1 MLLDSVEKRIVD
13 LSGWGG
19 YPRSR
24 STVSVPRSSDEVKG
38 VFAPRLV
45 ARGLGRS
52 YGDAALLRDG
62 TVLSTREMRD
72 EIKFDATSGTLYA
85 GAGMSL
91 AEIIS
96 KYLPLG
102 WFPMVT
108 PGTKHVTLGGC
119 LAADVHG
126 KNHHRDGSFGE
137 HVTRFRMV
145 TADGHVIDCSPDSM
159 PELFWATVGGMGLT
173 GVITEV
179 EMRLRA
185 VESAYMVVRHHAAGN
200 LSSLMDFFESNEY
213 DDNYSVAWIDCVS
226 HGPSLGRG
234 VYMTGHHAS
243 PLEAGSHK
251 PGLLVIRPRRRFRA
265 KFGLPRVFFSTF
277 MARAFNEL
285 YFRVQGR
292 RHRTFISDFES
303 FFYPLD
309 VVDDWNL
316 LYGRGG
322 FLQYQCAI
330 PAESAR
336 AALKRLL
343 DEIVLSGHASMLG
356 VLKRFRTSNP
366 GPISFPI
373 EGYTLALDF
382 PIRSEKIFSLL
393 DRLDAI
399 TVDYGG
405 RIYLAK
411 DARVSAAN
419 FSRMY
424 PQMSQWKQVKNSID
438 PEGRFVSDLARRIG
452 LV

>member
-1 MLLDSVEKRIVD
+1 MLSDFVEKNEVE
-13 LSGWGG
+13 LSGWGC

-24 STVSVPRSSDEVKG
+24 STVLVPRSSDEVSG
-38 VFAPRLV
+38 AFAPHMV

-52 YGDAALLRDG
+52 YGDAALLRGG
-62 TVLSTREMRD
+62 TVLSMQEMRE
-72 EIKFDATSGTLYA
+72 EIRFDATSGTLHA

-91 AEIIS
+91 AEVIS

-145 TADGHVIDCSPDSM
+145 TADGRLIDCSPDSM
-159 PELFWATVGGMGLT
+159 PELFWSTIGGMGLT
-173 GVITEV
+173 GVVTEV

-185 VESAYMVVRHHAAGN
+185 VESAYLVVRHHAAGN

-213 DDNYSVAWIDCVS
+213 DDSYSVAWIDCVTP
-226 HGPSLGRG
+226 GASLGRG
-234 VYMTGHHAS
+234 VYMAGHHARA
-243 PLEAGSHK
+243 LEAGSHAHG
-251 PGLLVIRPRRRFRA
+251 PFRVRSGRRFTA
-265 KFGLPRVFFSTF
+265 KFGLPGLFFSAL

-292 RHRTFISDFES
+292 RNRAFVSDFES

-309 VVDDWNL
+309 VVNDWNL

-336 AALKRLL
+336 EALKKLL

-356 VLKRFRTSNP
+356 VLKRFRASNP

-373 EGYTLALDF
+373 AGYTLTLDF
-382 PIRSEKIFSLL
+382 PIRSETIFSLL

-424 PQMSQWKQVKNSID
+424 PQLSQWKQVKNSID